1 MAASRPSSKAVT
13 TAIMA
18 QANQTPGLAGV
29 FTTFSTKTP
38 KVYADIDRVR
48 AEMLGVNTNDVFQ
61 TLEVYLG
68 SQYVN
73 DFNFLGRTYRVTA
86 QADGNFRQDL
96 HAIGNLKTRNAKG
109 EMVPLGS
116 VASFRNI
123 TGPYRVEHFNLFPSA
138 AVQGGTQP
146 GYSTGY
152 GLAAM
157 EKIARANY
165 ARRLRLLMDR
175 ARLSGEACRQ
185 HRHLRVHGLG
195 RVRVPAAR
203 RAI

>member
-1 MAASRPSSKAVT
+1 MNADWLGELESVAV
-13 TAIMA
+13 AIMA

-61 TLEVYLG
+61 TLEVFLG

-109 EMVPLGS
+109 DMVPLSS
-116 VASFRNI
+116 VASFRDI

-138 AVQGGTQP
+138 CAVT
-146 GYSTGY
+146 
-152 GLAAM
+152 
-157 EKIARANY
+157 R
-165 ARRLRLLMDR
+165 
-175 ARLSGEACRQ
+175 
-185 HRHLRVHGLG
+185 
-195 RVRVPAAR
+195 
-203 RAI
+203 